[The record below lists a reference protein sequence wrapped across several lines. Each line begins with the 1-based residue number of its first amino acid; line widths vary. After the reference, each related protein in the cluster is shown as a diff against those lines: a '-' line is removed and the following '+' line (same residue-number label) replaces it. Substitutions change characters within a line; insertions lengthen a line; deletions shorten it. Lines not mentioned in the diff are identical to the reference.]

1 MRFGHAFITR
11 NSVSDI
17 QFPKVDFIRGEKEV
31 QVNCPEC
38 NSKAIIY
45 SRKQLHAKM
54 CSLYCGCKNEDCAHT
69 FVMDLSFSH
78 STSPS
83 KLEKQNIALEY
94 LRALPEAERQ
104 QTLSL
109 C

>member
-1 MRFGHAFITR
+1 MIYGHAFITR
-11 NSVSDI
+11 NCPFDI
-17 QFPKVDFIRGEKEV
+17 QFPKVKLIHGEQEV
-31 QVNCPEC
+31 QINCPEC
-38 NSKAIIY
+38 GSKAIIY

-54 CSLYCGCKNEDCAHT
+54 STLYCGCKNAECAHS

-83 KLEKQNIALEY
+83 KMEKQNIALEY

>member
-1 MRFGHAFITR
+1 MPLRHALFTR
-11 NSVSDI
+11 KSLFDI
-17 QFPKVDFIRGEKEV
+17 QLSTVELIRGEQEV
-31 QVNCPEC
+31 QINCPEC

-45 SRKQLHAKM
+45 SSKKLHTKM
-54 CSLYCGCKNEDCAHT
+54 TTLYCGCKNADCAHS

-83 KLEKQNIALEY
+83 KIEKQNMALEY